1 MKPLILKI
9 IAAALLATALAG
21 CHTVRHESAMEW
33 MQRQP
38 WTSDTPN

>member
-1 MKPLILKI
+1 MNTLIVKI
-9 IAAALLATALAG
+9 IAAVLFTATLAG

-38 WTSDTPN
+38 WTSDAPN